1 MQLRFVSTKA
11 HGVLD
16 YLSVGTLLAAPRLL
30 GWGPRVTNVL
40 TGAAAGTLLYS
51 LLTRYELGLFKTLP
65 MPAHLALDGMQ
76 GALMCAA
83 PVLFKEEDGSVAAAL
98 VGLGVFE
105 LGAALT
111 TKTAPTAA

>member
-1 MQLRFVSTKA
+1 MPLRFVPTKT

-40 TGAAAGTLLYS
+40 AGAAAGTLAYS
-51 LLTRYELGLFKTLP
+51 LLTRYELGLLKKLS

-76 GALMCAA
+76 GALMCGA
-83 PVLFKEEDGSVAAAL
+83 PTLFKEEDGSVSAAL
-98 VGLGVFE
+98 VGLGLFE

-111 TKTAPTAA
+111 TKTEPAA